1 MGWKGMHPTTVF
13 TCAVIYFFNRS
24 MLAYIMV
31 PMMQRELDE
40 FRLTIW
46 NTHRIRAQKK
56 TLMADGIPDHIFEF
70 PERYG
75 MEKKGYLSYIA
86 RMHNVL
92 SYLYKQYLY

>member
-1 MGWKGMHPTTVF
+1 
-13 TCAVIYFFNRS
+13 
-24 MLAYIMV
+24 MLAYFMI

-46 NTHRIRAQKK
+46 NTHRIRAQKE

-75 MEKKGYLSYIA
+75 NLLLCCQAEIASRKTTAQRDYL
-86 RMHNVL
+86 
-92 SYLYKQYLY
+92 